1 MVIQVDSLTKRYGA
15 ITAVDDLS
23 FDVESGAVTGFLG
36 PNGAGKSTTMR
47 VVLGL
52 DEPTAGTTRVAGRR
66 YRDLRTPMRTVGALL
81 DAGAMHPGRT
91 GRAHLTIAARSN
103 GIPRSRVD
111 EVLDQVGLTGA
122 AGRRIKGYS
131 LGMRQRL
138 GIAAALLGDPPVL
151 LFDEPVNGLDLDGVR
166 WVRDLFRGFAAE
178 GRTVLVSSHLMS
190 EMQVVADR
198 VVVVGR
204 GQLVLD
210 ASVDQM
216 LDQLGGATVLVRTAE
231 PDRLSAVLPAGA
243 AATVTGPQQLEVTG
257 ASAQAL
263 GDLAFA
269 QGIPVHGL
277 AEVGRSLEEAYLALT
292 SDSTEYSA
300 DRRAGEAA
308 S

>member
-1 MVIQVDSLTKRYGA
+1 MVIEVDSLTKRYGTT
-15 ITAVDDLS
+15 TAVDDLT
-23 FDVESGAVTGFLG
+23 FRVESGAVTGFLG

-47 VVLGL
+47 LVLGL
-52 DEPTAGTTRVAGRR
+52 DEPTAGRSLVAGRP
-66 YRDLRTPMRTVGALL
+66 YRDLRTPLRTVGALL

-103 GIPRSRVD
+103 GIARSRVD

-122 AGRRIKGYS
+122 AGRRLKGYS

-151 LFDEPVNGLDLDGVR
+151 VFDEPVNGLDLDGVR
-166 WVRDLFRGFAAE
+166 WVRELVRGFAAE

-190 EMQVVADR
+190 EMQLVADR

-204 GQLVLD
+204 GRLVLD
-210 ASVDQM
+210 ASLEQM
-216 LDQLGGATVLVRTAE
+216 LDQLGGATVLVRTTE
-231 PDRLSAVLPAGA
+231 PDRLSAALPSGA
-243 AATVTGPQQLEVTG
+243 VGTVTGPQQLEVTG
-257 ASAQAL
+257 TSAQAL

-269 QGIPVHGL
+269 RGIPVHGL

-292 SDSTEYSA
+292 GDSIEYSG
-300 DRRAGEAA
+300 DRRPSEAA